1 MEKCSIISAVRE
13 LEVKSQR
20 RIIMTAKKATQTTKK
35 AENVK
40 INAPAKTVETAKAE
54 TAVKAETVKTEVKE
68 APKAEVKAE
77 AVKTEA
83 PKAEKKEEGKAAPK
97 KRGPKPKAEKADA
110 KKAEKKEAVQN
121 VYVQFMGKEI
131 LTADLVAQ
139 VTEKWVALGHRASSI
154 KELNLYVKPEDSAA
168 YYVINGKESGKLE
181 L

>member
-1 MEKCSIISAVRE
+1 
-13 LEVKSQR
+13 
-20 RIIMTAKKATQTTKK
+20 MTAKKATQTTKK

-54 TAVKAETVKTEVKE
+54 TAVNAEPVKTEVKEAPKAEAVKAE

-97 KRGPKPKAEKADA
+97 KRGPKPKAEK
-110 KKAEKKEAVQN
+110 KEAVQN
-121 VYVQFMGKEI
+121 VYVQFAGKEI

-168 YYVINGKESGKLE
+168 YYVINGKESGKIE

>member
-1 MEKCSIISAVRE
+1 
-13 LEVKSQR
+13 
-20 RIIMTAKKATQTTKK
+20 MTAKKATQTTKK

-68 APKAEVKAE
+68 TPKAEAPKAEVKAE
-77 AVKTEA
+77 AVKAEA
-83 PKAEKKEEGKAAPK
+83 PKAEKKAEVKAAPK
-97 KRGPKPKAEKADA
+97 KRGPKPKTEKT
-110 KKAEKKEAVQN
+110 EKKEAVQN
-121 VYVQFMGKEI
+121 VYVQFAGKEI

-168 YYVINGKESGKLE
+168 YYVINGKESGKIE

>member
-54 TAVKAETVKTEVKE
+54 TAVKAETVKTE
-68 APKAEVKAE
+68 
-77 AVKTEA
+77 A

-97 KRGPKPKAEKADA
+97 KRGPKP
-110 KKAEKKEAVQN
+110 KAEKKEAVQN

>member
-1 MEKCSIISAVRE
+1 
-13 LEVKSQR
+13 
-20 RIIMTAKKATQTTKK
+20 MTAKKATQTTKK

-68 APKAEVKAE
+68 APKAEAVKAEAPKAEVKAE

-97 KRGPKPKAEKADA
+97 KRGPKPKAE
-110 KKAEKKEAVQN
+110 KAEKKEAVQN